1 MQCARIKVPLDWDR
15 PNGRTIHL
23 ALIRDLAGKP
33 EQRIGTVFMNPGGP
47 GDTGVGDVQGD
58 PEGFDA
64 IGDGRF
70 DLVSWDPRGTHAST
84 RVRCFKSRASEARFW
99 AGATFPTT
107 RAEAKRT
114 ERRSAAVARRC
125 GKLSG
130 WLLPHI
136 STADTARDLDHL
148 RALLG
153 EEKLT
158 YIGLSYGTYLG
169 QTYANMFPDRV
180 RAMLL
185 DGVVD
190 AVRYSKSAEERQ
202 AVFSEPSVDV
212 FDQFLSLCDAAGPEC
227 CALAGGE
234 ETAAQRVDRLIARL
248 KREPIQ
254 APGANG
260 PSLSRSKLSYSG
272 LLTSQFPSMRAPVT
286 WPTNAANLATALRG
300 NGSQLQ
306 NAASAAT
313 TPDGWSGGT
322 TSAAI
327 QCADA
332 PARLGP
338 EDWLEE
344 FRSLK
349 RSGWLQG
356 PLHYAWEWAPCASWP
371 VKAEDNYRGPW
382 NASTPNP
389 ILLVN
394 QTHDPNAGYPNA
406 VHMQRVL
413 GNAVLLTQEGYGHL
427 FGVNPSDCVDKAMA
441 DYLTQLVV
449 PPNGSVCQ
457 SNQQPFD
464 PDFFVR

>member
-1 MQCARIKVPLDWDR
+1 
-15 PNGRTIHL
+15 
-23 ALIRDLAGKP
+23 
-33 EQRIGTVFMNPGGP
+33 MNPGGP

-185 DGVVD
+185 DGIID

-212 FDQFLSLCDAAGPEC
+212 FDQFLSLCDAAGPER

-260 PSLSRSKLSYSG
+260 TSLSRS
-272 LLTSQFPSMRAPVT
+272 
-286 WPTNAANLATALRG
+286 
-300 NGSQLQ
+300 
-306 NAASAAT
+306 
-313 TPDGWSGGT
+313 
-322 TSAAI
+322 
-327 QCADA
+327 
-332 PARLGP
+332 RL
-338 EDWLEE
+338 
-344 FRSLK
+344 
-349 RSGWLQG
+349 
-356 PLHYAWEWAPCASWP
+356 
-371 VKAEDNYRGPW
+371 N
-382 NASTPNP
+382 
-389 ILLVN
+389 
-394 QTHDPNAGYPNA
+394 
-406 VHMQRVL
+406 
-413 GNAVLLTQEGYGHL
+413 
-427 FGVNPSDCVDKAMA
+427 
-441 DYLTQLVV
+441 
-449 PPNGSVCQ
+449 
-457 SNQQPFD
+457 
-464 PDFFVR
+464 